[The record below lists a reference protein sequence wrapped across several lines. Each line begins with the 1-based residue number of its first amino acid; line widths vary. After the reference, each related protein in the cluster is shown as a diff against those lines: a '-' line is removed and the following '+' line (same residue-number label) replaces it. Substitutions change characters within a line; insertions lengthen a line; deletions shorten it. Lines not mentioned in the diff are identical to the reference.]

1 MLIEDTYLSIP
12 VMRILLVAD
21 SLNVGGAERHVV
33 SLASALAQR
42 GHIVT
47 LAGSVDGALA
57 PLAEQAGVSVRPL
70 LRHLAKRRMSFTFAW
85 KLAQLIRQSQ
95 FDLVHAHMYASAA
108 ASAFATLG
116 TDIPLVITEHSEAI
130 WRSRSARYFSRWF
143 YSRAKHIIAVSK
155 GIRHR
160 LIEQDGVPYDRVTVI
175 MNALS
180 STPELPA
187 SIQPGLPAEL
197 RNGPLVGLAS
207 RLQPEK
213 GVKYFLEAAV
223 RVLQL
228 LPQANFLV
236 MGDGPLRKELQT
248 YAALLGVHKRIH
260 FLGFRLDAR
269 ALVGLLDVLVVPSLS
284 EGTPVVTLEAM
295 AAGVP
300 VVAST
305 VGGIP
310 EQIRHGREGLLVPP
324 GDSSALAEA
333 ILRLLRNPLWMQQ
346 LGEAGRQRVL
356 SQFRFPTMV
365 QETEDIYRLALGWQ
379 ARDDIDRREL
389 DDPLAETGS

>member
-70 LRHLAKRRMSFTFAW
+70 LRHLAKRRMSFAFAW